1 MNQQERKYVE
11 KLHGSPR
18 VPLVSFAKA
27 WLYCWKVFAN
37 ISNYFILENRSGVK
51 FGNFCVIS
59 LSITHEI
66 WAPKSLYNYCCKS
79 VQLRCLQSS
88 WVYLWLYVGF
98 PLKWKRVWGFKW
110 ALFPSGRSSSRRSL
124 RIVAWTTVACTI
136 VLFI

>member
-1 MNQQERKYVE
+1 MLKNYMEAQEFPWFPSPKPGSIVGKY
-11 KLHGSPR
+11 LQI
-18 VPLVSFAKA
+18 FQ
-27 WLYCWKVFAN
+27 
-37 ISNYFILENRSGVK
+37 ITSGVK

-110 ALFPSGRSSSRRSL
+110 ALFLSGRSSSRRSL
-124 RIVAWTTVACTI
+124 RIVAWTIVACTI